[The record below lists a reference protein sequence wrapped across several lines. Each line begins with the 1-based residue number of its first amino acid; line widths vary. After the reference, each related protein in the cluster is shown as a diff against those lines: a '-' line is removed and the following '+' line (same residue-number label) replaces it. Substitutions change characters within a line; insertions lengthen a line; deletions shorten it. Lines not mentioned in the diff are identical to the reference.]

1 MKLLFNPYY
10 DSKVFVKTDGC
21 LINEKVV
28 GPQGLLAELELRAGL
43 TGQYL
48 DDFQRAIFYS
58 RAMKQALK
66 KNRNLFFAKSFD
78 KDKLGTSIILL
89 RWRDALVKIGWNKN
103 MTGSCRLNDL
113 AEVETFF
120 NEKGEADRW
129 RQLLEYD
136 KMSVLLKNTD
146 KIEVVCKKEN
156 LELPFCQLF
165 KGLEAKGYKVSYK
178 SEPVN
183 NELYKKAQVYS
194 FKNDIEM
201 AEWMAQQELGD
212 KDVLVCS
219 DTSILNLQLA
229 LEGKPQVSTENNAI
243 GSIMQIFPLG
253 LELFKKPININ
264 TLLPYLQLPATPLSS
279 VCVKRQNSK
288 GEVYYQ
294 SLSKALLKQLLED
307 NGIGEKWDE
316 LIEEAVYDYEG
327 NDLTKSDKRRKA
339 LLFVN
344 QWKEVSGQGDNCTVE
359 KYKVVKYLEQMIK
372 WAKTNLYDEEK
383 APQFNAIV
391 NNCETMLLILEDEPD
406 TVKTHD
412 LMLWAAQISR
422 PVELPT
428 LKARK
433 GSINVTDSVTNLHT
447 APDTLYW
454 DCTMKEYKFQHELDF
469 LNPGEAD
476 ILKDNNIEV
485 PDRETLLKAKREMM
499 LSALSK
505 VKERIVML
513 ECDVIG
519 GDVPVEDTVAT
530 ELRLGGKLTIQQQSP
545 RQHDMEEKPVEA
557 SSTKQYE
564 YQINPIVF
572 KRESESYSSL
582 DELIQRPFDYVMDYI
597 LKLKEYGK
605 AIMDSMDLLK
615 GHVAHAYVEML
626 TEEGEHKVS
635 SMRQIHNSR
644 FDEKLDFLIETKGA
658 LLLLEENDLEFK
670 RFKSMLKKS
679 VDVLLDIIEQNQL
692 TIVGAEQ
699 EYKANM
705 PEIGNMI
712 AKIDYL
718 LTDKNGDY
726 VILDLKWS
734 ESKTYIDK
742 IEQNK
747 ALQLAVY
754 RAVLEKYLKDTGDMH
769 KVSFTGFY
777 ILPRHTLYTVD
788 DTLNCRNGVEVVEPQ
803 DNSDLMKLAT
813 NSYKYRMKQ
822 LKDGVIEEGEGLELA
837 NMQYHKDAAR
847 CSLYPLETKYKVE
860 DIKNTDHFDRN
871 IVLKGGLE

>member
-229 LEGKPQVSTENNAI
+229 LEGKPQVGTENNAI

-264 TLLPYLQLPATPLSS
+264 TLLAYLQLPATPLSS

-307 NGIGEKWDE
+307 NGIGEKWDA
-316 LIEEAVYDYEG
+316 LIDEAVYDYEG
-327 NDLTKSDKRRKA
+327 NDMAKSDKRKNA
-339 LLFVN
+339 LLFIN
-344 QWKEVSGQGDNCTVE
+344 QWKEVDGQGENCIVE
-359 KYKVVKYLEQMIK
+359 KAKVAKFLKQMII

-412 LMLWAAQISR
+412 LMLWTAQISR
-422 PVELPT
+422 PVELST

-505 VKERIVML
+505 VKDRIVML

-519 GDVPVEDTVAT
+519 GAIPIEDPVAT
-530 ELRLGGKLTIQQQSP
+530 ELRLGGKLAVQQQSP
-545 RQHDMEEKPVEA
+545 QRHDREEKPVEA
-557 SSTKQYE
+557 ASTKQYE
-564 YQINPIVF
+564 YKVDSINF

-597 LKLKEYGK
+597 LCLKEYGK
-605 AIMDSMDLLK
+605 AAMDDMDTLK
-615 GHVAHAYVEML
+615 GHLAHAYVEML
-626 TEEGEHKVS
+626 TEEGERRVS
-635 SMRQIHNSR
+635 SMRQMHYNQ
-644 FDEKLDFLIETKGA
+644 FDEKLNFLAETRGT
-658 LLLLEENDLEFK
+658 LLLLEENELEFK
-670 RFKSMLKKS
+670 RFKSLLKKS
-679 VDVLLDIIEQNQL
+679 VDILLDIIEQNRL
-692 TIVGAEQ
+692 DIIGPEQ
-699 EYKANM
+699 KYEV
-705 PEIGNMI
+705 EIPVIGKMN
-712 AKIDYL
+712 ATIDYV
-718 LTDKNGDY
+718 LTDLDGNY
-726 VILDLKWS
+726 VILDFKWS
-734 ESKTYIDK
+734 EGQTYKKKLEEND
-742 IEQNK
+742 

-754 RAVLEKYLKDTGDMH
+754 RAILEQYLKDIGDPH
-769 KVSFTGFY
+769 KVSFMGY
-777 ILPRHTLYTVD
+777 YVLPRHTLYTVYE
-788 DTLNCRNGVEVVEPQ
+788 TMHHHNIEVVNTEM
-803 DNSDLMKLAT
+803 DSDLMRLAV
-813 NSYKYRMKQ
+813 NSYTYRMEQ
-822 LKDGVIEEGEGLELA
+822 LKNGVIEEGEDLELA
-837 NMQYHKDAAR
+837 NLQYHADTISR
-847 CSLYPLETKYKVE
+847 QLYPLKHAYRGDAYKEVSYGN
-860 DIKNTDHFDRN
+860 KN